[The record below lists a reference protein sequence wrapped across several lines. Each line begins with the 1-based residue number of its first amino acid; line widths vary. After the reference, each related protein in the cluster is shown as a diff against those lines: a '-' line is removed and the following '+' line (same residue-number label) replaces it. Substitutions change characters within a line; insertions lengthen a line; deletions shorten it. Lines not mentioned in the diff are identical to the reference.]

1 MYDETTE
8 TNQIKR
14 FAKADDSRGSVLSPN
29 QLNTLRSD
37 SKMLPQS
44 RLVDNDP
51 PINEVNKSEIM
62 NVDDIIQKGAAKVLM
77 NNSNSSH
84 E

>member
-1 MYDETTE
+1 
-8 TNQIKR
+8 
-14 FAKADDSRGSVLSPN
+14 
-29 QLNTLRSD
+29 
-37 SKMLPQS
+37 MLPQS

-51 PINEVNKSEIM
+51 PINEINKSEIM